1 MTKIKSNILLAG
13 LAVVLGSFTPAIADD
28 DPNIGGG
35 SADPEFDGI
44 VGAIIIN
51 GLNISERQDLD
62 FGVIAPSLTQTDTVH
77 VYRGQ
82 NNLSVCGSALTCL
95 EPGNRARYT
104 VTGEP
109 LRYYTISDP
118 GSITISDGNGNTMLV
133 DSFSGAGSA
142 NETEWRGWQRLR
154 NSGLARFNVGAILH
168 VNPNQTPGTYTGTYT
183 LTVEYQ

>member
-1 MTKIKSNILLAG
+1 MKKMKSHILLAG
-13 LAVVLGSFTPAIADD
+13 VALALGSFVPAIGND

-35 SADPEFDGI
+35 SADPDFEGI

-62 FGVIAPSLTQTDTVH
+62 FGVIAPSLTQADTVH
-77 VYRGQ
+77 VYRNTD
-82 NNLSVCGSALTCL
+82 NNSICGSALTCL

-104 VTGEP
+104 VTGES